1 MKKYNLSE
9 IMHKAWKLYRKGV
22 GSFAEAL
29 HRAWNSAKAAP
40 VNAQRIE
47 EAQQAAGITG
57 PVNTW
62 AGWKAAGYMVEHG
75 AKALFQAVL
84 IHSSRGDGQTYRAS
98 FFGASQVQPLDK
110 EFHEKWAL
118 LDEDTRE
125 GLTRLIDQM
134 RRANALGL
142 IISMD
147 EGSCAFFVA
156 DRASNAVVAPP
167 PMNLPAVT
175 AWLDTYERKSTTK

>member
-40 VNAQRIE
+40 INAQRIS
-47 EAQQAAGITG
+47 EAQSAAGISE

-75 AKALFQAVL
+75 AKALFQVVL
-84 IHSSRGDGQTYRAS
+84 IRSSKGDGRTYQAS
-98 FFGASQVQPLDK
+98 FFGASQVQPL
-110 EFHEKWAL
+110 EA
-118 LDEDTRE
+118 
-125 GLTRLIDQM
+125 Q
-134 RRANALGL
+134 
-142 IISMD
+142 
-147 EGSCAFFVA
+147 
-156 DRASNAVVAPP
+156 
-167 PMNLPAVT
+167 
-175 AWLDTYERKSTTK
+175 